1 MRQPIIRDVV
11 VTAEYVAL
19 VPARTAFS
27 GMIQCPPDNAD
38 SVAVQGD
45 DGSDTA
51 WLPGECNEFVNVDLS
66 LILVKGTP
74 GDVVAIRGGA

>member
-11 VTAEYVAL
+11 VTAEYAAL
-19 VPARTAFS
+19 AAGRTAFS
-27 GMIQCPPDNAD
+27 GTIQCPPDNAD
-38 SVAVQGD
+38 SVTVKGD

-51 WLPGECNEFVNVDLS
+51 WLPGECNEFINIDLS
-66 LILVKGTP
+66 VILVKGTP